1 MTLKNLLVSA
11 LVLFSAGVHAIPPA
25 PPAIYNKIKV
35 IAARNCV
42 TEDNI
47 VVADL
52 KDTDAVKF
60 VLQLNKSST
69 AGILTMIEN
78 GKVVENFEVNCK

>member
-1 MTLKNLLVSA
+1 MTVKNLLVSG

-25 PPAIYNKIKV
+25 PPAIYNKIKS

-47 VVADL
+47 VVSDL
-52 KDTDAVKF
+52 KDTDSVKF

-69 AGILTMIEN
+69 AGVLSMIED
-78 GKVVENFEVNCK
+78 GKVVENFAVTCK

>member
-1 MTLKNLLVSA
+1 MTVKDLLVLG
-11 LVLFSAGVHAIPPA
+11 LVLFSVGVHAIPPA
-25 PPAIYNKIKV
+25 PPAVYNKIKA

-52 KDTDAVKF
+52 KDTDSVKF
-60 VLQLNKSST
+60 VLQLNKTST
-69 AGILTMIEN
+69 AGVLTIVED
-78 GKVVENFEVNCK
+78 GKVVENFAVTCK